1 MIYSDSGFIDPITDN
16 LLYEGVTYFLDLS
29 NLSNSDRSL
38 LINHPILSNH
48 IRFLPKNL
56 YGELRIDNYVG
67 WLDLLGEKFE
77 VRSKKLLSHLT
88 GNKQVSTLIEDIAN
102 VLNSINYKFDSP
114 TSSNSEAEFNTYSS
128 QLEKFDY
135 FRKLIF
141 DLPNTENLT
150 AILNQIFRSPKTSLF
165 SKRTLKPIN
174 KVTHTS
180 PKTLKNLFK
189 SDVNYLKVGNS
200 SSLRNSKF
208 FSVLSQKTSKQIF
221 PEKFLSYET
230 LSSLD
235 VSENRFVKHFI
246 TEIQNTSFYL
256 RNRNPKDGFLH
267 HETTKVID
275 WTNNI
280 LRNNFFKQVKS
291 LNYIPH
297 SSSTL
302 VFSSGYRQLYD
313 HFIKSR
319 FSFKSILDHL
329 KAKYMSRGLNDIAS
343 LYEVWCYFKLC
354 KSILGENLYLTSIN
368 QVSKNGEFK
377 FGFEITNLDGLTIS
391 YNKTFSSARKTSYS
405 LQFRPD
411 IALELSKNGKIEVIC
426 FDAKYKYESHNRTD
440 DIEPISSVKASD
452 IHKMHCY
459 VDAIS
464 NCELSLAVYPGNAFV
479 FFNKVKPFKKITEIN
494 EINSFTGVG
503 AINLSPDQDEI
514 LNSFIEK
521 LLSSK
526 SCPSTALRT

>member
-1 MIYSDSGFIDPITDN
+1 MTLLLIYSDSDFLDPITDN

-29 NLSNSDRSL
+29 NLSNSDRLL
-38 LINHPILSNH
+38 LINHPILSNY
-48 IRFLPKNL
+48 IKFLPRNL
-56 YGELRIDNYVG
+56 YGELRIDNHVG
-67 WLDLLGEKFE
+67 WLDLLGEKYE

-114 TSSNSEAEFNTYSS
+114 TSSNSESNFHKFSS

-141 DLPNTENLT
+141 DLPKGENLT
-150 AILNQIFRSPKTSLF
+150 SILNQIFRSPKTSLVNNH
-165 SKRTLKPIN
+165 TLKPIN
-174 KVTHTS
+174 RVAQTS
-180 PKTLKNLFK
+180 PKTIKNLFK
-189 SDVNYLKVGNS
+189 NDVNFLKVSAS
-200 SSLRNSKF
+200 SPLRNSKL
-208 FSVLSQKTSKQIF
+208 FSVLNKKTSKQIF
-221 PEKFLSYET
+221 PEKFLTYET

-235 VSENRFVKHFI
+235 IAENRFVKHFI
-246 TEIQNTSFYL
+246 IEIQNTSFYL
-256 RNRNPKDGFLH
+256 RNRNPDNSFLVY
-267 HETTKVID
+267 ETTRVIN

-280 LRNNFFKQVKS
+280 LRNNFFKQVNG

-329 KAKYMSRGLNDIAS
+329 KARYMSHGLNDIAS

-354 KSILGENLYLTSIN
+354 RSILGEDLYLTAVN
-368 QVSKNGEFK
+368 QISKNGNLK
-377 FGFEITNLDGLTIS
+377 FGFEMTNLDGLNVS
-391 YNKTFSSARKTSYS
+391 YNKTFSSARNSSYS

-411 IALELSKNGKIEVIC
+411 ITLELSKNGLKEVVC
-426 FDAKYKYESHNRTD
+426 FDAKYKYESNNYTD
-440 DIEPISSVKASD
+440 EIEPISTVKASD

-464 NCELSLAVYPGNAFV
+464 DCELSLAVYPGNSFV
-479 FFNKVKPFKKITEIN
+479 FFNKIKPFEKITEVSK
-494 EINSFTGVG
+494 INSFTGVG
-503 AINLSPDQDEI
+503 AINLTPDQGEI
-514 LNSFIEK
+514 VLNSFIEK
-521 LLSSK
+521 LLNSK
-526 SCPSTALRT
+526 YNL